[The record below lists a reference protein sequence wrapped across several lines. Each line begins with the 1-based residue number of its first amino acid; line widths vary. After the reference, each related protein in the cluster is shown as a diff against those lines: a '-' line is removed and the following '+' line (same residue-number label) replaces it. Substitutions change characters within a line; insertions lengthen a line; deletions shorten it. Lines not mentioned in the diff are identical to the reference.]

1 MAFMT
6 LKTIV
11 IQNKKKHFI
20 SQFCSFYC
28 LFVTWSRQL
37 KVTDDIILV
46 KARCQQ
52 GLVSHNLMFERIRY
66 DFTGFDTV
74 FSQKK

>member
-11 IQNKKKHFI
+11 FQNEKKNI
-20 SQFCSFYC
+20 STSQFCSFYC

-37 KVTDDIILV
+37 KLKDDIIFV
-46 KARCQQ
+46 KGVFVKLRH
-52 GLVSHNLMFERIRY
+52 GF
-66 DFTGFDTV
+66 FTKESKLIFGFCHI
-74 FSQKK
+74 